1 MDHVQPRKN
10 KNNIYV
16 KLLTLSGCKKM
27 KRKRIIIFH
36 EKQE

>member
-16 KLLTLSGCKKM
+16 KLLTLSGNSYTLTPFC
-27 KRKRIIIFH
+27 IL
-36 EKQE
+36 